1 MEPHLTSWRLQFF
14 LLPFRETVSKLFH
27 DGYFGMKQEDT
38 ASTDSPTAKQPTS
51 KPFVAS
57 RLTPSEI
64 ESLRKH
70 GMQISTYARGKFA
83 DLFKK

>member
-1 MEPHLTSWRLQFF
+1 MAENRTTNTKTPPTPPDEPKLQS
-14 LLPFRETVSKLFH
+14 L
-27 DGYFGMKQEDT
+27 
-38 ASTDSPTAKQPTS
+38 SP
-51 KPFVAS
+51 

-70 GMQISTYARGKFA
+70 KKLVSTYARGKFA